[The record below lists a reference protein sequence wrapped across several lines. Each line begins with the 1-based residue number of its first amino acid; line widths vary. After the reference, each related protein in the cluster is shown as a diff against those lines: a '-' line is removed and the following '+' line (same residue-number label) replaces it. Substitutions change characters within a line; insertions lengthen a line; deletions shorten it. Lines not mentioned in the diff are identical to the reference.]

1 MSSILNAW
9 TKPCWLNGCGTLK
22 NQMVCGKKSL
32 EKKLLRE
39 LPLSQSREGRMTHFW
54 KGVLEVKDDFFKYCK
69 NVVGN
74 DKLVSFWRNIWCG
87 DLPLS
92 VRFPRLFD
100 LARDKDNS
108 VEKLCYL
115 TFKVCPSEYE
125 LLAIWFRFLRILWIV
140 VVMLSFQI
148 TRIKWYGP

>member
-1 MSSILNAW
+1 
-9 TKPCWLNGCGTLK
+9 
-22 NQMVCGKKSL
+22 MVCGKKSL

-125 LLAIWFRFLRILWIV
+125 LLAI
-140 VVMLSFQI
+140 
-148 TRIKWYGP
+148 